1 MKKYLLMLLLL
12 LSVTVLTACNNTKEV
27 TDEEKIEETIDE
39 EKEGIPYPNAMPTSL
54 KFGIN
59 ELTADLS
66 KDELSNEDILN
77 AYLYADSI
85 SMFMNVC
92 TLENVNYEDRIEIT
106 NPANGF
112 VMDYYKSND
121 FNTYDDFKNYISKVF
136 SKEMTEKLLTNE
148 SYQSYDDM
156 LYILPAG
163 RGTDIFALDDTYKI
177 VKESD
182 NKISFKVATGYIDE
196 KSGKE
201 PNEFADPD
209 YYEYNNFDLEK
220 LDEGWRFTSF
230 PVIR

>member
-1 MKKYLLMLLLL
+1 MNEY
-12 LSVTVLTACNNTKEV
+12 EQ
-27 TDEEKIEETIDE
+27 IEEGDYKVHCIE
-39 EKEGIPYPNAMPTSL
+39 EMIRKVDTNGDG
-54 KFGIN
+54 K
-59 ELTADLS
+59 
-66 KDELSNEDILN
+66 LN
-77 AYLYADSI
+77 YLDYV
-85 SMFMNVC
+85 NVY
-92 TLENVNYEDRIEIT
+92 NHIQ
-106 NPANGF
+106 
-112 VMDYYKSND
+112 
-121 FNTYDDFKNYISKVF
+121 KVKHPE
-136 SKEMTEKLLTNE
+136 STKKLLTNE

-182 NKISFKVATGYIDE
+182 NKITFKVATGYIDE

-201 PNEFADPD
+201 PSEFADPD